1 LEPATGRTEWNSRI
15 LRNFPKKSP
24 AIAPQIVQTYPPL
37 NQLTDMKRFTFLL
50 GCAVA
55 FAIAQTLIA
64 GPEPLPSGKEM
75 KEIAPAPPPECNW
88 TGFYVGA
95 FGGYSWGNLNFRQ
108 HEEGE
113 LIDESLDFHQ
123 GGFIGGG
130 EAGGIG
136 KLVPSLLV
144 SRLLSP
150 GATSRTAPRSR
161 PTAAKSPMGTLI
173 QIGSE
178 QSVGELAS
186 ASSTITSLTSPKA
199 APDLPTSIFAPKK
212 LEALRNFAARM
223 TPGPVAWL
231 EAD

>member
-1 LEPATGRTEWNSRI
+1 
-15 LRNFPKKSP
+15 
-24 AIAPQIVQTYPPL
+24 
-37 NQLTDMKRFTFLL
+37 MKRLYALTV
-50 GCAVA
+50 AV
-55 FAIAQTLIA
+55 FAAVSLAQSVSA
-64 GPEPLPSGKEM
+64 GPEPLSGKEM

-136 KLVPSLLV
+136 KLVPSLFV

-186 ASSTITSLTSPKA
+186 ASSTITSLLSPKA
-199 APDLPTSIFAPKK
+199 APDFTHFDFRT
-212 LEALRNFAARM
+212 EE
-223 TPGPVAWL
+223 V
-231 EAD
+231 